1 MVFDANAAPISPR
14 RVVESRIEVVFS
26 PAVVWHCLIDPV
38 LLDGWLGHV
47 LTDGRV
53 DSGFAIVWPLGD
65 PHEADWFGTI
75 DESEPLH
82 RLAVRF
88 DPCIRVEFGI
98 APGSPADP
106 RSCTVI
112 VRHEA
117 FLTAP
122 EERAVRAFW
131 ARRLHDLSELLH
143 GRPVHWNRAD
153 IR

>member
-1 MVFDANAAPISPR
+1 MVFDANAVPMAPR

-26 PAVVWHCLIDPV
+26 PAVVWHCLVDPV

-53 DSGFAIVWPLGD
+53 GSRFAVVWPLGE

-75 DESEPLH
+75 DESEPLR
-82 RLAVRF
+82 RLTVRF
-88 DPCIRVEFGI
+88 DRCTRVEFDI
-98 APGSPADP
+98 AAVHPADP
-106 RSCTVI
+106 RSCAVI

-117 FLTAP
+117 FLTSP

-131 ARRLHDLSELLH
+131 SDRLRDLSELLH
-143 GRPVHWNRAD
+143 GRPVDWDRAE
-153 IR
+153 